1 MTTDPEFPAPESPA
15 PESTATESP
24 ASDASAGG
32 SAADERPID
41 AGPVTEAEGIA
52 VAGGTEPLPEPS
64 PLPTP
69 EPEPVPSPEPA
80 PEPTPTP
87 TPEPS
92 PLPAPEP
99 SPLPAPESSPL
110 PTPEPL
116 PAPEPSPLPAPEPLP
131 MPEPMAEGEPPAS
144 DDPPPAAPDV
154 AASTAAA
161 PAGAEPTVA
170 ESAPAPAAEPAPGPR
185 PKIGQSATAVPPS
198 GATKPA
204 PRPGTPGAGGVV
216 VGRIVEVTI
225 AAVHQNEVEVRLADG
240 RIGVIPRGDFIDPGP
255 IPLGATI
262 EAALLAR
269 DDPKHRAVLSL
280 SWARKQQAW
289 EKVEAARAAGEPVT
303 GKVTKTV
310 KGGLVVDI
318 GLRGFLP
325 TSLIADAP
333 GTDPSSLVG
342 TEVEVLVMEVDRP
355 SDRIVVSVRD
365 LQRRRR
371 RAAEK
376 AALKALA
383 PGSRASGRVVSIAE
397 YGAVVDL
404 GGVRGLVHR
413 SELTWGRLERVEDI
427 VSVGD
432 QVEVVVLDVKSKKRI
447 SLSLRAKTPDP
458 LTLAEVGSIESATVV
473 RVVDYGVFAQLDE
486 SGAEGLVHITELS
499 DVPGYRPEQLVT
511 PGEQVMVKVLEVDK
525 KRRRLSL
532 SVRRVLVD
540 D

>member
-1 MTTDPEFPAPESPA
+1 MTTEPEFAPSVE
-15 PESTATESP
+15 
-24 ASDASAGG
+24 
-32 SAADERPID
+32 
-41 AGPVTEAEGIA
+41 
-52 VAGGTEPLPEPS
+52 GGTEPIPEPQ

-69 EPEPVPSPEPA
+69 DPSPVPEPGPQPAPEPQPTPEPGPEPLPTPGPQPAPEPQPTPPPSPEP
-80 PEPTPTP
+80 
-87 TPEPS
+87 
-92 PLPAPEP
+92 LPDPGP
-99 SPLPAPESSPL
+99 M
-110 PTPEPL
+110 
-116 PAPEPSPLPAPEPLP
+116 P
-131 MPEPMAEGEPPAS
+131 MPEPMPTPNPMAHEAVQPVQPE
-144 DDPPPAAPDV
+144 PAATPV
-154 AASTAAA
+154 Q
-161 PAGAEPTVA
+161 P
-170 ESAPAPAAEPAPGPR
+170 ESAEQQETPAIPAPR
-185 PKIGQSATAVPPS
+185 PVIGQSASEVPPQ
-198 GATKPA
+198 APPREA
-204 PRPGTPGAGGVV
+204 PRAGTEGAAGVV

-225 AAVHQNEVEVRLADG
+225 AAVHQSEVEVRLADG
-240 RIGVIPRGDFIDPGP
+240 RIGVIPRSDFTDPGP
-255 IPLGATI
+255 IQLGETI

-269 DDPKHRAVLSL
+269 DDPKQRAVLSL

-289 EKVEAARAAGEPVT
+289 ERVEAARAAGEPIT

-310 KGGLVVDI
+310 KGGLVVDV

-325 TSLIADAP
+325 TSLIADTP

-342 TEVEVLVMEVDRP
+342 TEVEVLVTEVDRA
-355 SDRIVVSVRD
+355 SDRIVVSIRD

-371 RAAEK
+371 RAEEK
-376 AALKALA
+376 EALKALA
-383 PGSRASGRVVSIAE
+383 PGATTSGRVVSVAD

-432 QVEVVVLDVKSKKRI
+432 RIEVLVLDVNKSKKRI
-447 SLSLRAKTPDP
+447 SLSLRGTTPDP
-458 LTLAEVGSIESATVV
+458 LTQAEVGSIESATVV
-473 RVVDYGVFAQLDE
+473 RVVDYGVFAQLDS

-511 PGEQVMVKVLEVDK
+511 PGEQVMVKVLDVDK